1 MVAIE
6 SQFTDRTDYDQRRY
20 DRARESR
27 PRAAAKRAAGEF
39 ATGELDLDSKPDQE
53 TAQLIADFGH
63 VMASANVLMAE
74 YEDFTEAYR
83 LFVDALIGLAG
94 DRTGWFEAT
103 DKLVAGQAGRGEKW
117 VQRTRKD
124 FMAWQKKRLTSYVD
138 IDDHIYDPTNGNKPH
153 KYRVYVAHIAA
164 AATLDARAR
173 PREFAANPGKAL
185 ASSTNNLRSMLPTP
199 THKRH
204 KPDRPADAEKQIKR
218 ALNHIGTLMLRV
230 EEIQSA
236 SGGRVEI
243 NLAKIEELENR
254 LAVLKAAALDPLS
267 TIPKEKIVDIN
278 RARRSAAPVHP
289 SLTGNARAQDLDPS
303 ANFTDEQHAE
313 YETAV
318 DGVCQH
324 NIEKDMT
331 PQDAYRAAL
340 AALGNIDKFFADQ
353 GGGGHFDHPPQATVT
368 EPTVKPD
375 LSVELDE
382 NSETPTQTYT
392 RLAGEIYDREEA
404 RGKTRNEA
412 GDAVDREMG
421 TFSVWLKRRRE

>member
-6 SQFTDRTDYDQRRY
+6 SQLIDRNEHEQRRY

-27 PRAAAKRAAGEF
+27 PRDAHKRAAGEF

-185 ASSTNNLRSMLPTP
+185 ASSTNNLRSMLPAP

-204 KPDRPADAEKQIKR
+204 KPDRPADAEKQINR
-218 ALNHIGTLMLRV
+218 ALKHIGTLMLRV
-230 EEIQSA
+230 EEIRERT
-236 SGGRVEI
+236 GGRVEL
-243 NLAKIEELENR
+243 NLGTIEDLENR
-254 LAVLKAAALDPLS
+254 LSVLKAAALDPLS

-289 SLTGNARAQDLDPS
+289 SLTGNARAQDIAVEDP
-303 ANFTDEQHAE
+303 FTEAQHDE
-313 YETAV
+313 YEAAV
-318 DGVCQH
+318 DEVRQH
-324 NIEKDMT
+324 NIDKGMT

-353 GGGGHFDHPPQATVT
+353 GGGGHFDHPPKQ
-368 EPTVKPD
+368 
-375 LSVELDE
+375 
-382 NSETPTQTYT
+382 Q
-392 RLAGEIYDREEA
+392 
-404 RGKTRNEA
+404 
-412 GDAVDREMG
+412 
-421 TFSVWLKRRRE
+421 